1 MKPLYKM
8 CMHWTAGTYNPCNQD
23 VLAYHYLV
31 DGAGKIFK
39 GKYKIED
46 NDNCQDGI
54 YAKHCGGGNT
64 GCIGIA
70 LCAMAG
76 FDMVNKST
84 KYPITQKQ
92 FEAFCALAAYLS
104 INYGIPNISNR
115 IFTHA
120 EFDRKRAKP
129 EGKIDILYLP
139 FAPHIPSDKVAAEF
153 RKKVGWYRDQ
163 FKKGKKKFDKK
174 GNYYEI
180 I

>member
-1 MKPLYKM
+1 MLNRKL
-8 CMHWTAGTYNPCNQD
+8 CGHWTAGTYNPCNED
-23 VLAYHYLV
+23 IVAYHYLV
-31 DGAGKIFK
+31 DGAGKVFK

-70 LCAMAG
+70 MCAMAG
-76 FDMVNKST
+76 FDMRNKKT
-84 KYPITQKQ
+84 KYPITAKQ
-92 FEAFCALAAYLS
+92 FEAFCALTAYLS

-139 FAPHIPSDKVAAEF
+139 FAPHIPSDKVPAEF
-153 RKKVGWYRDQ
+153 RRKVGWYRDQ
-163 FKKGKKKFDKK
+163 FKKGKKKFVKK